1 VFGPF
6 TGSQAVEQMAMR
18 QEVVRAARL
27 VVLAVCVLGLAAS
40 AFAQAAPAPQAPAGP
55 VLRLSMQDAI
65 KLGLENNLSLRVEK
79 MNPELSNLAIEQAK
93 TAWTPNLTAA
103 LNNSSRTSPISGFFS
118 GATDKLTN
126 QNFSANVGA
135 NQLLPWGANYN
146 VTWDT
151 SRTESNSIY
160 STPNPAKAANLNFS
174 FTQPLLRNMKVDGA
188 RQQLVVTKMNRE
200 ISDIALHQT
209 VLTTV
214 RNVKYAY
221 WNLKAAAASLQVA
234 RQSLDLAKE
243 SLRNNRSKVEIGTMA
258 PIDVVEAEAEVARRS
273 EAVITAEAAVKR
285 TEDALRTLI
294 LDTKAADYWATK
306 FDLTEQPTF
315 EAQAVNVESVVKTA
329 LEKRTDLQQA
339 RKNLAIS
346 NTTVAYQRNQILPD
360 LNAVVGYGLSGQGG
374 RKLNQTGFPPVT
386 IGEINEGFGTMM
398 NRLLSNEFHNWS
410 FQVQFSYPI
419 GNGAAEANLARTKMQ
434 VAQSELQIQNLE
446 LQVATSVRDVAR
458 NVETNQLRLASTQA
472 TRKLMERRLE
482 AEQKKFAA
490 GLSTN
495 FLVFQAQRDLADAQY
510 SELVALLDYNK
521 SLVDLET
528 VQEAPTAGSG
538 VSVTAVT
545 R

>member
-1 VFGPF
+1 
-6 TGSQAVEQMAMR
+6 MR
-18 QEVVRAARL
+18 QQRVRVARVGILAA
-27 VVLAVCVLGLAAS
+27 CVLGLAVT
-40 AFAQAAPAPQAPAGP
+40 AFAQAAPPPPPQAPAGP
-55 VLRLSMQDAI
+55 VQRLSIEEAI
-65 KLGLENNLSLRVEK
+65 KLALENNLSLRVER
-79 MNPELSNLAIEQAK
+79 MYPELSDLAIEQAK
-93 TAWTPNLTAA
+93 TVWTPNLTAA
-103 LNNSSRTSPISGFFS
+103 MNNTSRTSPISGFFS

-126 QNFSANVGA
+126 EGFSANMGA

-151 SRTESNSIY
+151 SRTASNSIY
-160 STPNPAKAANLNFS
+160 ASPNPAKAANLSFN

-188 RQQLVVTKMNRE
+188 RQQLVVSRMNRDL
-200 ISDIALHQT
+200 SDIQLRQS
-209 VLTTV
+209 VLLTV
-214 RNVKYAY
+214 RSVKYAY
-221 WNLKAAAASLQVA
+221 WNLKAAVAFVQVA
-234 RQSLDLAKE
+234 RQSLDLARE

-273 EAVITAEAAVKR
+273 EAVITAEASVKR
-285 TEDALRTLI
+285 SEDALRALI
-294 LDTKAADYWATK
+294 LNPKSAEDWATR

-315 EAQAVNVESVVKTA
+315 EAIAVDVEGVVKTA

-346 NTTVAYQRNQILPD
+346 ATTITYQRNQILPD
-360 LNAVVGYGLSGQGG
+360 LNAQVGYGLSGQGG
-374 RKLNQTGFPPVT
+374 RKLNQVGFPPVT
-386 IGEINEGFGTMM
+386 VGEINEGFGTMM

-410 FQVQFSYPI
+410 FAVQFSYPI
-419 GNGAAEANLARTKMQ
+419 GNGAAEANLARTKVQ
-434 VAQSELQIQNLE
+434 VAQSEVQLQNAE
-446 LQVATSVRDVAR
+446 LQVTTQVRDVAR
-458 NVETNQLRLASTQA
+458 NVQTNQLRLASTQA
-472 TRKLMERRLE
+472 TRTLMQRKLE

-528 VQEAPTAGSG
+528 VQEAPTAGTG
-538 VSVTAVT
+538 VMVTAVT

>member
-1 VFGPF
+1 
-6 TGSQAVEQMAMR
+6 MR
-18 QEVVRAARL
+18 QQRVRAAQ
-27 VVLAVCVLGLAAS
+27 VGIFAVCVLGLAAS
-40 AFAQAAPAPQAPAGP
+40 AFAQAQAAAPAAQAPAGP
-55 VLRLSMQDAI
+55 VLRLSMEEAI
-65 KLGLENNLSLRVEK
+65 RLALENNLSLKVER
-79 MNPELSNLAIEQAK
+79 MNPELSDLAIEQAK
-93 TAWTPNLTAA
+93 AAWTPNLTAA
-103 LNNSSRTSPISGFFS
+103 MNNSSRTSPISGFFS

-126 QNFSANVGA
+126 QSFSANVGA

-160 STPNPAKAANLNFS
+160 STPNPAKAANLGFS

-188 RQQLVVTKMNRE
+188 RQQLVVSRMNRE
-200 ISDIALHQT
+200 ISDIDFRQSL
-209 VLTTV
+209 LTTI
-214 RNVKYAY
+214 RSVKYAY
-221 WNLKAAAASLQVA
+221 WNVKAGVAALQVA

-258 PIDVVEAEAEVARRS
+258 PIDVVEAEAEVARRT
-273 EAVITAEAAVKR
+273 EAVITAEATVKR

-294 LDTKAADYWATK
+294 LNTKAADYWATG
-306 FDLTEQPTF
+306 FDLTEQPTIEPTTVDV
-315 EAQAVNVESVVKTA
+315 EAAVKTA

-346 NTTVAYQRNQILPD
+346 ATTITYQRNQTLPD

-374 RKLNQTGFPPVT
+374 RKLNQVGFPPVT

-419 GNGAAEANLARTKMQ
+419 GNGAAEASLARTKIQ
-434 VAQSELQIQNLE
+434 VAQSEVQLQNLE
-446 LQVATSVRDVAR
+446 LQVATGVRDVAR
-458 NVETNQLRLASTQA
+458 NVQTNQLRLASTQA
-472 TRKLMERRLE
+472 TRKLMERRVE

-528 VQEAPTAGSG
+528 VQEAPTAGTG
-538 VSVTAVT
+538 VSVTAAT
-545 R
+545 GR

>member
-1 VFGPF
+1 VFGPI
-6 TGSQAVEQMAMR
+6 TCRQAVEQMAMR
-18 QEVVRAARL
+18 QQRVRAAR
-27 VVLAVCVLGLAAS
+27 VGFVAATVLGLAVS
-40 AFAQAAPAPQAPAGP
+40 AFAQTAPAPTGP
-55 VLRLSMQDAI
+55 LQRLSMEEAI
-65 KLGLENNLSLRVEK
+65 KLALENNLSLRVER
-79 MNPELSNLAIEQAK
+79 MNPQLSDLAIEQAK

-103 LNNSSRTSPISGFFS
+103 MNNNSRTSPVSGFFS

-126 QNFSANVGA
+126 QNLSANLGA

-146 VTWDT
+146 VLWDT

-160 STPNPAKAANLNFS
+160 SSPNPATAAGLTFN
-174 FTQPLLRNMKVDGA
+174 FTQPLLRNMKVDNA
-188 RQQLVVTKMNRE
+188 RQQLVVTRMNRD
-200 ISDIALHQT
+200 ISDIQLHQT
-209 VLTTV
+209 VLSTV
-214 RNVKYAY
+214 RSVKYAY
-221 WNLKAAAASLQVA
+221 WNLKAAVAALQVA

-243 SLRNNRSKVEIGTMA
+243 SLRNNRSKVEIGTLA
-258 PIDVVEAEAEVARRS
+258 PLDVVEAEAEVARRS
-273 EAVITAEAAVKR
+273 ENVITAEAGVKR
-285 TEDALRTLI
+285 SEDALRTLI
-294 LDTKAADYWATK
+294 LDTKSPEYWATR

-315 EAQAVNVESVVKTA
+315 AAQAVDVEAAVKTA

-339 RKNLAIS
+339 RKNLEIS
-346 NTTVAYQRNQILPD
+346 ATTVRYQRNQILPD

-374 RKLNQTGFPPVT
+374 RKLNQTSSFPPVVL
-386 IGEINEGFGTMM
+386 GEINEGFGTMM

-419 GNGAAEANLARTKMQ
+419 GNGAAEANLARTRVQ
-434 VAQSELQIQNLE
+434 VAQSEVQLQNFE
-446 LQVATSVRDVAR
+446 LQVTTQVRDVAR

-528 VQEAPTAGSG
+528 VQEAPTAGTG
-538 VSVTAVT
+538 VTVTAAT
-545 R
+545 GR

>member
-1 VFGPF
+1 
-6 TGSQAVEQMAMR
+6 MAMR
-18 QEVVRAARL
+18 QQRVRAAR
-27 VVLAVCVLGLAAS
+27 VGFVAASVLGLAVS
-40 AFAQAAPAPQAPAGP
+40 AFAQSAPPPQAAAGP
-55 VLRLSMQDAI
+55 VQRLSMEDAI
-65 KLGLENNLSLRVEK
+65 KLALENNLSLRVER
-79 MNPELSNLAIEQAK
+79 MNPQLSDLAIEQAK

-103 LNNSSRTSPISGFFS
+103 MNNNSRTSPISGFFS
-118 GATDKLTN
+118 GAVDKSTN
-126 QNFSANVGA
+126 QNFSANMGA

-146 VTWDT
+146 VLWDT

-160 STPNPAKAANLNFS
+160 STPNPAKAANLTFN
-174 FTQPLLRNMKVDGA
+174 FTQPLLRNMKVDSA
-188 RQQLVVTKMNRE
+188 RQQLVVTRMNRD
-200 ISDIALHQT
+200 ISDIQLRQT
-209 VLTTV
+209 VLGTV

-221 WNLKAAAASLQVA
+221 WNLKAAVASLQVA

-258 PIDVVEAEAEVARRS
+258 PIDIVEAEAEVARRT
-273 EAVITAEAAVKR
+273 ENVITAEASVKR

-294 LDTKAADYWATK
+294 LDTKSPNYWVAQ
-306 FDLTEQPTF
+306 FDLTEQATF
-315 EAQAVNVESVVKTA
+315 EAVAVDVEAVVKTA

-339 RKNLAIS
+339 RKNLEIS
-346 NTTVAYQRNQILPD
+346 ATTVKYQRSQTLPD

-374 RKLNQTGFPPVT
+374 RKLNQVGFPPVT

-419 GNGAAEANLARTKMQ
+419 GNGAAEANLARTRVQ
-434 VAQSELQIQNLE
+434 VAQSEVQLQYSE
-446 LQVATSVRDVAR
+446 LQVVTQVRDVAR
-458 NVETNQLRLASTQA
+458 NVQTNQLRLASTQA

-528 VQEAPTAGSG
+528 VQEAPTAGGG
-538 VSVTAVT
+538 VAVTAVT
-545 R
+545 GR

>member
-1 VFGPF
+1 
-6 TGSQAVEQMAMR
+6 MR
-18 QEVVRAARL
+18 QQRVRAARFGI
-27 VVLAVCVLGLAAS
+27 LAGCVLGLTVS
-40 AFAQAAPAPQAPAGP
+40 AFAQPASPAPQAPAGP
-55 VLRLSMQDAI
+55 VQRLSIGDAI
-65 KLGLENNLSLRVEK
+65 KLALENNLSLRVER
-79 MNPELSNLAIEQAK
+79 MNPQLSDLTIEQAK

-103 LNNSSRTSPISGFFS
+103 MNNNSRTSPISGFFS

-126 QNFSANVGA
+126 EGLSANVGA

-151 SRTESNSIY
+151 SRTKSNSIY
-160 STPNPAKAANLNFS
+160 SSPNPATAANLSFN
-174 FTQPLLRNMKVDGA
+174 FTQPLLRNRGVDNA
-188 RQQLVVTKMNRE
+188 RQQLVVSKMNRD
-200 ISDIALHQT
+200 ISDIQLTQT

-214 RNVKYAY
+214 RSVKYAY
-221 WNLKAAAASLQVA
+221 WNVKAAVASLQVA

-258 PIDVVEAEAEVARRS
+258 PIDIVEAEAEVARRT
-273 EAVITAEAAVKR
+273 ENVITAEASVKR

-294 LDTKAADYWATK
+294 LDPKSAEFWATR

-315 EAQAVNVESVVKTA
+315 EAVAVDVEAVVKTA
-329 LEKRTDLQQA
+329 LEKRTDLRQA
-339 RKNLAIS
+339 RKNLEIS
-346 NTTVAYQRNQILPD
+346 ATTVKYQRSQTLPD

-374 RKLNQTGFPPVT
+374 RKLNQTPSFPPVVL
-386 IGEINEGFGTMM
+386 GEINEGFGTMM

-419 GNGAAEANLARTKMQ
+419 GNGAAEANLARTRVQ
-434 VAQSELQIQNLE
+434 VAQSEVQLQNSE
-446 LQVATSVRDVAR
+446 LQVATQVRDVAR
-458 NVETNQLRLASTQA
+458 NVQTNQLRLASTQA
-472 TRKLMERRLE
+472 TRKLMERRVE

-528 VQEAPTAGSG
+528 VQEAPTAGGG
-538 VSVTAVT
+538 VAVTAVT
-545 R
+545 GR

>member
-1 VFGPF
+1 
-6 TGSQAVEQMAMR
+6 MAMR
-18 QEVVRAARL
+18 QQRVRAARFGI
-27 VVLAVCVLGLAAS
+27 LAGCVLGLTVS
-40 AFAQAAPAPQAPAGP
+40 AFAQPASPAPQAPAGP
-55 VLRLSMQDAI
+55 VQRLSIGDAI
-65 KLGLENNLSLRVEK
+65 KLALENNLSLRVER
-79 MNPELSNLAIEQAK
+79 MNPQLSDLTIEQAK

-103 LNNSSRTSPISGFFS
+103 MNNNSRTSPISGFFS

-126 QNFSANVGA
+126 EGLSANVGA

-151 SRTESNSIY
+151 SRTKSNSIY
-160 STPNPAKAANLNFS
+160 SSPNPATAANLSFN
-174 FTQPLLRNMKVDGA
+174 FTQPLLRNRGVDNA
-188 RQQLVVTKMNRE
+188 RQQLVVSKMNRD
-200 ISDIALHQT
+200 ISDIQLTQT

-214 RNVKYAY
+214 RSVKYAY
-221 WNLKAAAASLQVA
+221 WNLKAAVAFLQVA

-258 PIDVVEAEAEVARRS
+258 PIDIVEAEAEVARRT
-273 EAVITAEAAVKR
+273 EAVITAESAVRR

-294 LDTKAADYWATK
+294 LDTKSPEYWATR

-315 EAQAVNVESVVKTA
+315 EPVSVDVESVVKTA
-329 LEKRTDLQQA
+329 LEKRTDLRQA
-339 RKNLAIS
+339 RKNLEIS
-346 NTTVAYQRNQILPD
+346 ATTVKYQRSQTLPD

-374 RKLNQTGFPPVT
+374 RKLNQVGFPPVT
-386 IGEINEGFGTMM
+386 VGEINEGFGTMM

-419 GNGAAEANLARTKMQ
+419 GNGAAEANLARTKVQ
-434 VAQSELQIQNLE
+434 VAQSEVQLQNSE
-446 LQVATSVRDVAR
+446 LQVATQVRDVAR
-458 NVETNQLRLASTQA
+458 NVQTNQLRLASTQA
-472 TRKLMERRLE
+472 TRTLMQRRVE

-528 VQEAPTAGSG
+528 VQEAPTAGG
-538 VSVTAVT
+538 GIAVTAVT
-545 R
+545 GR